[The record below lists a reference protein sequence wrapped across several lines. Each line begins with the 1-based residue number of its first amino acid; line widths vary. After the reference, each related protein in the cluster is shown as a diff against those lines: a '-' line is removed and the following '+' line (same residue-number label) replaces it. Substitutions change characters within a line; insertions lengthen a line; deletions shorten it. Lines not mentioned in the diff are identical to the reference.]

1 MVLLENLLACAGFSQ
16 NFRESVVDL
25 GHGYMALLD
34 EPNLLRFVLE
44 DFTKQLKDHVSLNY
58 TNLTMQSLK
67 DSDLE
72 QEQMDYKTC
81 TIGVGLHK
89 HPEKNLY
96 LCCEAVTGDTMVN
109 TGVHRFT
116 TRSALITVESM
127 TVINSYVE
135 SLQKQNQ
142 EEKKLKRYLLNS
154 SDFEWIQD
162 KIDLRT
168 PETLFL
174 GKLWT
179 DLANDAKDFLTPETK
194 EFYRQRGIPY
204 VRSYLFHGHPGNGKS
219 ACIKTLA
226 STLNINLYCL
236 NLTISRMDDM
246 SLLSAIHDVRKNSI
260 VAIED
265 IDRVFDHFSANQ
277 SASSV
282 SFSTFINILDGIFS
296 KDGLIFILTCN
307 DQKKME
313 EALVRSGRI
322 DKSFEFPDA
331 SDKIL
336 DKMYISFYPGEEKH
350 AEKFKSEL
358 KDLHGVPVATVQEF
372 FLKNRKRKSSEI
384 IQDVNPNL
392 FRSRRKISS
401 MSN

>member
-1 MVLLENLLACAGFSQ
+1 MVLLDHLLACAGFSES
-16 NFRESVVDL
+16 FRASTKHL
-25 GHGYMALLD
+25 GEGCMALLD

-44 DFTKQLKDHVSLNY
+44 DMTKLMKHHVSLNY
-58 TNLTMQSLK
+58 TNLTLPSLRET
-67 DSDLE
+67 DLE
-72 QEQMDYKTC
+72 QEQVDYKTC

-89 HPEKNLY
+89 HPEKNIY
-96 LCCEAVTGDTMVN
+96 LCCEALTGESMVN
-109 TGVHRFT
+109 TGLYRFT
-116 TRSALITVESM
+116 TRSALITTEASM
-127 TVINSYVE
+127 KVIQEYIE

-162 KIDLRT
+162 KIDLRS
-168 PETLFL
+168 PDTLFL

-179 DLANDAKDFLTPETK
+179 ELLSDAQDFLSPETK
-194 EFYRQRGIPY
+194 EFYGKRGIPY

-226 STLNINLYCL
+226 STLNLNLYCL

-246 SLLSAIHDVRKNSI
+246 SLLSVIHDVRKNSI

-277 SASSV
+277 TASSV

-296 KDGLIFILTCN
+296 KEGLIFILTCN
-307 DQKKME
+307 DRDKME

-331 SDKIL
+331 SDKML
-336 DKMYISFYPGEEKH
+336 DEMYMSFYPGEKAD
-350 AEKFKSEL
+350 AEKFKSHL
-358 KDLHGVPVATVQEF
+358 KNIKGIPVAT
-372 FLKNRKRKSSEI
+372 LY
-384 IQDVNPNL
+384 
-392 FRSRRKISS
+392 
-401 MSN
+401 